1 MRLAASEA
9 GVDRRHAVEG
19 DFLADK
25 YGRMRFRRLDTMGRY
40 VDDPNEEVE
49 PGVEYYAPGPI
60 ETEYIEAQTRK

>member
-1 MRLAASEA
+1 M
-9 GVDRRHAVEG
+9 EG